1 MLISGHLSTS
11 STTVW
16 TNYTATMS
24 LTNIAAGFIR
34 PHSIHPKIKVDVSGS
49 RSKECDLHL
58 FVRTNDKIF
67 FDPYE
72 LEDLWQPTG
81 ATIGRP
87 NEVVLWNLSP
97 VSPDLERPVKYGF
110 RSSNET
116 DESAVENKLHVQL
129 AWPASD
135 RLQHV
140 IPAHAR
146 YQQPDESGYRE
157 VRMSTVDSSQT
168 GLDADVDVRAVWSCS
183 EESES
188 PGMSNIDT
196 IYSCSQSDFLAS
208 TPGSVIDRNV
218 LDPDIRRHLSGSYL
232 YNIDPTSHSH
242 NESTSASILLPAA
255 IPSHQALVESIT
267 FCVVL
272 GCFVYIMKV
281 LFDVARQ
288 PSSTKP
294 SAGSRIKVD

>member
-1 MLISGHLSTS
+1 
-11 STTVW
+11 
-16 TNYTATMS
+16 MS

-34 PHSIHPKIKVDVSGS
+34 PHSIHPKIQVDVSGS
-49 RSKECDLHL
+49 RSKGCDLHL

-81 ATIGRP
+81 ATIARP
-87 NEVVLWNLSP
+87 SEVVSWKLFP
-97 VSPDLERPVKYGF
+97 TKPDLERPVKYGF

-116 DESAVENKLHVQL
+116 DEHAVENKLHVQL
-129 AWPASD
+129 EWSSSGQ
-135 RLQHV
+135 LQHV

-157 VRMSTVDSSQT
+157 IWISMVDSRQI
-168 GLDADVDVRAVWSCS
+168 GLDADVDVRAVWSCF

-188 PGMSNIDT
+188 LGVSNIDT
-196 IYSCSQSDFLAS
+196 IYSRSQSDFLAS
-208 TPGSVIDRNV
+208 TSGSLIDRNV
-218 LDPDIRRHLSGSYL
+218 LDTDIQRHLSGSYL
-232 YNIDPTSHSH
+232 YNIDPTGHSH

>member
-1 MLISGHLSTS
+1 
-11 STTVW
+11 
-16 TNYTATMS
+16 MS

-34 PHSIHPKIKVDVSGS
+34 PHSIHPKIQVDVSGS
-49 RSKECDLHL
+49 RSKGCGLHL

-72 LEDLWQPTG
+72 LEDLWNPTG

-87 NEVVLWNLSP
+87 NEVVSWNLSP
-97 VSPDLERPVKYGF
+97 ASPDLERPVKYGF

-116 DESAVENKLHVQL
+116 DESAVDNKLHVQL
-129 AWPASD
+129 EWSSSD
-135 RLQHV
+135 QLQHV
-140 IPAHAR
+140 IPTHAR
-146 YQQPDESGYRE
+146 YQHPDESGYRE
-157 VRMSTVDSSQT
+157 IRISTIDSRQT
-168 GLDADVDVRAVWSCS
+168 ELDADVDVRAVWSCF

-188 PGMSNIDT
+188 LGMSNID
-196 IYSCSQSDFLAS
+196 IVYSRSQSDYLAS
-208 TPGSVIDRNV
+208 TSGSLIDRNV
-218 LDPDIRRHLSGSYL
+218 LDPDIRQHLSGSYL
-232 YNIDPTSHSH
+232 YNIDPTGHSH

-255 IPSHQALVESIT
+255 IPSHQALVETIT

-272 GCFVYIMKV
+272 GCFGWIMKV

>member
-1 MLISGHLSTS
+1 
-11 STTVW
+11 
-16 TNYTATMS
+16 MS
-24 LTNIAAGFIR
+24 LTNIATGFIR
-34 PHSIHPKIKVDVSGS
+34 PHSIHPKIQVDVSGS
-49 RSKECDLHL
+49 RSKGCDLHL

-81 ATIGRP
+81 STIGRP
-87 NEVVLWNLSP
+87 NEVVSWNLSP

-129 AWPASD
+129 AWPSSD
-135 RLQHV
+135 QLQHV

-146 YQQPDESGYRE
+146 YQQPKESGYDE
-157 VRMSTVDSSQT
+157 VRISTVDSSQT
-168 GLDADVDVRAVWSCS
+168 GLGADVDVRAVWSCS
-183 EESES
+183 EESE
-188 PGMSNIDT
+188 
-196 IYSCSQSDFLAS
+196 
-208 TPGSVIDRNV
+208 TPGSLIDRNV

-232 YNIDPTSHSH
+232 YNIDPTGHSA

-272 GCFVYIMKV
+272 GCFVWIMKV

-288 PSSTKP
+288 KSTTKP
-294 SAGSRIKVD
+294 SERSKIKVD

>member
-1 MLISGHLSTS
+1 M
-11 STTVW
+11 W

-24 LTNIAAGFIR
+24 LTNIAAGFTR
-34 PHSIHPKIKVDVSGS
+34 PHSIHPKIQVDVSGS
-49 RSKECDLHL
+49 RSQGCGLHL

-81 ATIGRP
+81 STIERS
-87 NEVVLWNLSP
+87 NEVVSWNLSP

-129 AWPASD
+129 EWSSSD
-135 RLQHV
+135 QLQHV

-157 VRMSTVDSSQT
+157 IRISTVDSRQT

-188 PGMSNIDT
+188 LGMSKIDT
-196 IYSCSQSDFLAS
+196 I
-208 TPGSVIDRNV
+208 
-218 LDPDIRRHLSGSYL
+218 
-232 YNIDPTSHSH
+232 
-242 NESTSASILLPAA
+242 
-255 IPSHQALVESIT
+255 
-267 FCVVL
+267 
-272 GCFVYIMKV
+272 
-281 LFDVARQ
+281 
-288 PSSTKP
+288 
-294 SAGSRIKVD
+294 